1 MNLANFAPFVLCSGQ
16 SFFASKKIEQ
26 KDIQEVQDDFCNFL
40 MREVL
45 KPGGLFFDPDSEYA
59 TDPKF
64 ESLHVACLHPFL
76 SFLGRSTISN

>member
-1 MNLANFAPFVLCSGQ
+1 MQHKAFSPSCVINQ
-16 SFFASKKIEQ
+16 M
-26 KDIQEVQDDFCNFL
+26 DIQEVQDDFCNFL

-64 ESLHVACLHPFL
+64 ESLCAESIDPFL
-76 SFLGRSTISN
+76 FIFRAEAQLMLISILCI